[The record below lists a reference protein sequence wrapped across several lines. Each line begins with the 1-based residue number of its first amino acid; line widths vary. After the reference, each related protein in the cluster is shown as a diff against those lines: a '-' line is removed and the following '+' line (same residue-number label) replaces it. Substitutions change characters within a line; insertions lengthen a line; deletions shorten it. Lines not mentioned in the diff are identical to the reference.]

1 MGGRLPQILL
11 NVRFHKQSNIY
22 FSWFL
27 WNAFCTTILG
37 YHIAAIIL
45 VPGHHSQSIRI
56 FTIHLL
62 NEKLFHYLYIAVLV
76 KRFSVYI
83 NNNIIPHSMFWLLNF
98 LYYPADAKR
107 PRWGKS
113 AFISI
118 DILLFVFT
126 NTSTFSYLFVIIHY
140 LIK

>member
-1 MGGRLPQILL
+1 MWDFTNNQTFTFRDFSYRKYI
-11 NVRFHKQSNIY
+11 FH
-22 FSWFL
+22 
-27 WNAFCTTILG
+27 TTILG

-107 PRWGKS
+107 PCWGKS
-113 AFISI
+113 TFISI
-118 DILLFVFT
+118 YILWFVFT
-126 NTSTFSYLFVIIHY
+126 NTSILF
-140 LIK
+140 LICLYSLFNKSN